1 MCLPLEINFY
11 NKFYFYGEKIFLIDE
26 IYIHEKILYLTKGPK
41 FSPNNKKKNG
51 PVCNLVTCLVRN
63 YASINY
69 IFLVSIPNCDPFK
82 ALDSRFPKFQNHI
95 WFSLRNLM
103 AWIWFRFWLKFDG
116 KRRLIFIF
124 IFYFFYFFVLC

>member
-1 MCLPLEINFY
+1 MHKLKTPQGKINSITSKGVPNGKLIFNVVFASW
-11 NKFYFYGEKIFLIDE
+11 NKFYFYGEKVFLIDE

-103 AWIWFRFWLKFDG
+103 AWIWFRF
-116 KRRLIFIF
+116 
-124 IFYFFYFFVLC
+124 